1 MRKEHDSE
9 KVNARLLQLR
19 GSRSVQP
26 GGQVASEGCLD
37 DILSRGLELGGA
49 AAGKWTILSS
59 LWLVTTE
66 EGLRGWDQLE
76 GKG

>member
-19 GSRSVQP
+19 GRRSVQP

-37 DILSRGLELGGA
+37 DILSRGLEMGGA

>member
-19 GSRSVQP
+19 GRRSVQL

-37 DILSRGLELGGA
+37 DILSRGLE
-49 AAGKWTILSS
+49 
-59 LWLVTTE
+59 
-66 EGLRGWDQLE
+66 R
-76 GKG
+76 